1 MADFEEKMPTSFWGF
16 LVFIFIEIL
25 LIVCLIPNGF
35 IDKAI
40 LKEQGWGEALMGV
53 SQHAD
58 LIEDTNNLYTTLMLD
73 SGVNQTVNN
82 FFVPSAEERE
92 RSKEWENLG
101 NLWIP
106 FIESRGE
113 ALTKVIYHIYYRSLL
128 LAMWLPYMMVV
139 LVPSIFGG
147 YMSWNIK
154 RYNFDHS
161 SPFLNTYS
169 SKIIWFSVGAIVVSF
184 LAPIPIPPMIIPVVI
199 ITLIPIASSLLIGN
213 LPKRL

>member
-1 MADFEEKMPTSFWGF
+1 MADFEEKMPTGLWSF
-16 LVFIFIEIL
+16 LVFIFIEII
-25 LIVCLIPNGF
+25 LIVCMIPNGF

-40 LKEQGWGEALMGV
+40 LKEQEWGETLMGV
-53 SQHAD
+53 ASHQK
-58 LIEDTNNLYTTLMLD
+58 LIEDTNSMYTFLMLD
-73 SGVNQTVNN
+73 SGVNATVSA
-82 FFVPSAEERE
+82 FFIPSAAERE
-92 RSKEWENLG
+92 RSKEWEHLG

-113 ALTKVIYHIYYRSLL
+113 ALTKVIYHIYYRTLL
-128 LAMWLPYMMVV
+128 IAMWIPYMVVV

-169 SKIIWFSVGAIVVSF
+169 SKIIWFSVAATIISF
-184 LAPIPIPPMIIPVVI
+184 LAPVPIPPMVIPVVI
-199 ITLIPIASSLLIGN
+199 ITLIPIAASLLIGN